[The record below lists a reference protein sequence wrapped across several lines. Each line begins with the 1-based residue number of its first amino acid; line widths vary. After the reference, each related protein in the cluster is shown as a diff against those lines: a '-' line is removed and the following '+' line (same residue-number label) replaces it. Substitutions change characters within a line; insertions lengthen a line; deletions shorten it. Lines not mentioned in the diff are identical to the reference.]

1 MKSASE
7 KENILDKALNEQIER
22 YISHHGVKVEMDTN
36 YMLDAFTL
44 RASENYEQLV
54 LVMDTQVVVG

>member
-1 MKSASE
+1 M
-7 KENILDKALNEQIER
+7 DKALNEQIER